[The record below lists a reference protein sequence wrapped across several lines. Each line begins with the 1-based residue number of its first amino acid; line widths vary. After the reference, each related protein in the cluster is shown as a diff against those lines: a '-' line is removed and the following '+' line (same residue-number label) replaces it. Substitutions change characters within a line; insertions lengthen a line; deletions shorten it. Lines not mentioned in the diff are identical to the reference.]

1 MSDLSIWEVA
11 GISVLAIAWFFIY
24 WIGAA
29 LLL

>member
-1 MSDLSIWEVA
+1 MKDISVWEVA
-11 GISVLAIAWFFIY
+11 GLTILAVAWFFIY

>member
-1 MSDLSIWEVA
+1 MKEVSVWEML
-11 GISVLAIAWFFIY
+11 GMTVLAIAWFFIY

>member
-1 MSDLSIWEVA
+1 MSGLSIWEVA
-11 GISVLAIAWFFIY
+11 GITVLAIAWFFIY